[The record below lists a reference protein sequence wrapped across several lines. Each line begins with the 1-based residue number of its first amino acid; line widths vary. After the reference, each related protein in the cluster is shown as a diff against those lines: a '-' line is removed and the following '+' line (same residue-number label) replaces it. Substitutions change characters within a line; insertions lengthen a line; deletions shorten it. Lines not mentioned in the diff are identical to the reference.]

1 MGAGALR
8 ALKVAVVVMG
18 VLIVGGTALL
28 GVLIAGRMSGRPGRT
43 ASAILDEPPGT
54 RLIGAS
60 LAGQRLALALHG
72 AGPDRVVV
80 VDVPTGHVVARVSL
94 RR

>member
-1 MGAGALR
+1 MGPGALR
-8 ALKVAVVVMG
+8 ALKVAVVAMG

-28 GVLIAGRMSGRPGRT
+28 GLLIARRMSGRPGAA

-60 LAGQRLALALHG
+60 LAGQRVALALQG
-72 AGPDRVVV
+72 AGPDRVVI
-80 VDVPTGHVVARVSL
+80 VDLPTGHVLARIGL
-94 RR
+94 RP